1 MNEWVAAMAQ
11 ELDQLQRP
19 SGHIG
24 LVRRYLRGDH
34 ARPEVPK
41 DADGEFRAIVAH
53 SVANFL
59 PLISGSFGRALYVD
73 GYRSG
78 RSADNAPAWDVWT
91 ANRMRAKQSIPMQG
105 AIDYGTAYVAVE
117 GEKITPLNPRKTHA
131 WYEDAYDD
139 FPIAGLTETG
149 VRYRS
154 DGAVMVRYEF
164 WYGGTVQTYERVSGR
179 RVGVVDDPGNMRD
192 GTSIEIGKLV
202 KLGSPRTHGSD
213 HVPWVRFR
221 DRLDDEA
228 QGVVRPLIPA
238 QDRVNASIFYL
249 NMLLHYAAFKQ
260 KWATGIKV
268 PRDTQEFLSDG
279 SKNPNFGRPIEPF
292 QAAVH
297 RLWISENP
305 EAKFGEFSQSEVTG
319 HLAAIENAVAT
330 LLTLGRSSPLLAAG
344 NKISNVA
351 VESVAALNASMNAQ
365 IAHFQ
370 ELFGA
375 SWDLVFELTGKG
387 DPGATSRWRNHEPQ
401 SFAQVVDGLVKLN
414 QMGAPARG
422 LYEMVPG
429 ITDTQIEQWNALA
442 QEPTETDRL
451 AAALRRQSAPAPAEV
466 DDVPG
471 AE

>member
-59 PLISGSFGRALYVD
+59 PLISGTFGRLLYVD

-78 RSADNAPAWDVWT
+78 RSADNAPAWDVWI
-91 ANRMRAKQSIPMQG
+91 ANRMRARQSITMQG
-105 AIDYGTAYVAVE
+105 MVDYGTAYVAVE
-117 GEKITPLNPRKTHA
+117 GEKIKPLNPRKSYA
-131 WYEDAYDD
+131 WYEDDYDD
-139 FPIAGLTETG
+139 FPMAGLAETG
-149 VRYRS
+149 VRYLR
-154 DGAVMVRYEF
+154 DGTIVVRYEF
-164 WYGGTVQTYERVSGR
+164 WHGGTVQTYERVSGR
-179 RVGVVDDPGNMRD
+179 RQGVVDDPGNMRD
-192 GTSIEIGKLV
+192 GRELQMGKLT
-202 KLGSPRTHGSD
+202 KLGGPRRHGHD
-213 HVPWVRFR
+213 FVPWVRFR

-228 QGVVRPLIPA
+228 QGIVRPLIPA
-238 QDRVNASIFYL
+238 QDRLNASVFYL
-249 NMLLHYAAFKQ
+249 NMLLHYAAFRQ
-260 KWATGIKV
+260 KWAVGIKI
-268 PRDTQEFLSDG
+268 PRDTQETLPDG
-279 SKNPNFGRPIEPF
+279 TENPNYGKPIE
-292 QAAVH
+292 AYKTAVH
-297 RLWISENP
+297 RLWVAETP
-305 EAKFGEFSQSEVTG
+305 EAKFGEFNQADTTG
-319 HLAAIENAVAT
+319 PLAAIDNALAT

-344 NKISNVA
+344 NKISNIA
-351 VESVAALNASMNAQ
+351 VESVNALNASMNAQ
-365 IAHFQ
+365 LAQFQ
-370 ELFGA
+370 ELAGA
-375 SWDLVFELTGKG
+375 SWDLVLELTGKG
-387 DPGATSRWRNHEPQ
+387 TPGATVRWRDNEPR
-401 SFAQVVDGLVKLN
+401 SFAQTVDGLLKLS

-422 LYEMVPG
+422 LYELVPG